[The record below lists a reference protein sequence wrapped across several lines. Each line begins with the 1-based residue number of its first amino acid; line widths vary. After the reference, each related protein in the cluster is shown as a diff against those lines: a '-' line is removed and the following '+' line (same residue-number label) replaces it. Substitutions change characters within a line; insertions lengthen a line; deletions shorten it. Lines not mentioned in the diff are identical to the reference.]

1 MIARLKILKSFGK
14 FWQKVIRDILCPI
27 CCLRSSER
35 RAEKWR
41 KGTRLNCLVGL
52 TSDRR
57 KRFRG
62 ARPHLSLSH
71 VINPDSPISNTLR
84 SVLGLLILMAL
95 KRIRES
101 IFFQNNKVTACK
113 VKNRKEVANSFSFHF
128 RVRSI

>member
-1 MIARLKILKSFGK
+1 MRDWKFSRVLVNFDEKLLEISFV
-14 FWQKVIRDILCPI
+14 QYVACDQVRDG
-27 CCLRSSER
+27 R
-35 RAEKWR
+35 RNEG

-52 TSDRR
+52 TSNRR

-101 IFFQNNKVTACK
+101 IFFQSNKVTACK